1 MFHEHSSHLP
11 VAKLEKSPEKPEGT
25 VDVTVLKSHQ
35 IDPNIEINKKK
46 KETLV
51 LDCLL
56 FLMKEKIKHSKFKEK
71 IQIFTNCKQESKL
84 LSFFLVLVL
93 YVCLYAHHQNAI
105 LLEGAV

>member
-46 KETLV
+46 KKRNIGFG
-51 LDCLL
+51 L
-56 FLMKEKIKHSKFKEK
+56 FVVSDEGKNKTFK
-71 IQIFTNCKQESKL
+71 
-84 LSFFLVLVL
+84 V
-93 YVCLYAHHQNAI
+93 
-105 LLEGAV
+105 